1 LIRETANYFQ
11 AQATLDAAVA
21 ASEFFRED
29 LMEDSFAC
37 AMWGKGASGRQCHGF
52 LAGRAKKAAMEVPE
66 SWLLGES
73 EPLDMPGGERT
84 ASGQM
89 PSCAHD
95 PVDAEISPCRA

>member
-37 AMWGKGASGRQCHGF
+37 AMWGKGADG
-52 LAGRAKKAAMEVPE
+52 
-66 SWLLGES
+66 
-73 EPLDMPGGERT
+73 MPPQLTE
-84 ASGQM
+84 AS
-89 PSCAHD
+89 
-95 PVDAEISPCRA
+95 ISFK